1 MLGGGVNPASREET
15 LYLREYILSQDMM
28 DLLDQK
34 LHWNKHYEGRWQDP
48 FYWLGSSE
56 SKENQLAFYQRV
68 VSATFDEETGLLTVQ
83 VQAFNGEFAQ
93 QALKVI
99 LAQSEHFVNELSH
112 RMARDQMAFAE
123 SELGRA
129 RKHYED
135 QREAMLRFQ
144 AANNLLDPETTAA
157 SRAQI
162 ISGLEASL
170 TNNHTRLNALLSSL
184 NESAPQV
191 MQLRAQIRATEAQ
204 LVVENRRLLSAPA
217 GDKLNVVAARFRS
230 MMIDAKIAEDAYKAS
245 ISAMET
251 NRIEAA
257 KKLRSLIVVVSPN
270 LPDMALYPKRIY
282 DLITV
287 LIGLILAYGIV
298 RFVIATIE
306 DHRD

>member
-1 MLGGGVNPASREET
+1 M
-15 LYLREYILSQDMM
+15 
-28 DLLDQK
+28 
-34 LHWNKHYEGRWQDP
+34 
-48 FYWLGSSE
+48 
-56 SKENQLAFYQRV
+56 
-68 VSATFDEETGLLTVQ
+68 
-83 VQAFNGEFAQ
+83 
-93 QALKVI
+93 
-99 LAQSEHFVNELSH
+99 NELSH
-112 RMARDQMAFAE
+112 RMARGQMAFVE

-135 QREAMLRFQ
+135 QREAVLRFQ
-144 AANNLLDPETTAA
+144 AANNLLDPETAA
-157 SRAQI
+157 ALRAQT
-162 ISGLEASL
+162 ISGLEVSL

-204 LVVENRRLLSAPA
+204 LIVENRRLLSAPA
-217 GDKLNVVAARFRS
+217 GDKLNVVAAQFRS

-245 ISAMET
+245 IAALEA

-257 KKLRSLIVVVSPN
+257 KKLRSLVVVVSPN
-270 LPDMALYPKRIY
+270 LPDMPLYPKRIY

-287 LIGLILAYGIV
+287 FVGLILAYGIV